1 MLQKRIDIDSLELVK
16 ISSIED
22 TVVRFKKI
30 VERLQQELEF
40 NQNHYLL
47 VENYVEKYLPIT
59 I

>member
-22 TVVRFKKI
+22 SVDRFKKI